1 MGLLT
6 ALYGLGQIVGPPL
19 AAAMLARAAT
29 PAAGFTLSLEIAA
42 AALVL
47 GALAFGAM
55 ARLWPVRPGNTHRP
69 SRLSQM

>member
-19 AAAMLARAAT
+19 AAAVLRARAAT
-29 PAAGFTLSLEIAA
+29 PAAGLTLSLEIAA

-47 GALAFGAM
+47 GALGYGAM
-55 ARLWPVRPGNTHRP
+55 ARLWPARPLAAP
-69 SRLSQM
+69 KA